1 MITAQDIREKT
12 FEKAT
17 FGGYDMGEVDDF
29 LEELA
34 ADSVA
39 TQKEVG
45 MLNAKMK
52 VLADKIREYQ
62 STEEAMRMALVSA
75 QTLAKNVETEAQQKA
90 DAILADAQAQ
100 ADAILAEARAKA
112 DEICGDVLT
121 KRETEENRLAAAK
134 KAAAE
139 YIEKMLLVTEK
150 QNDFLTALR
159 EMETVDEEPA
169 EEVVEEAQEFIDE
182 ASDAAA
188 EAIEAA
194 EAIFAGIPEVSD
206 EEVDEPTRMFRF

>member
-34 ADSVA
+34 ADSAA
-39 TQKEVG
+39 TQKEFGV
-45 MLNAKMK
+45 LNAKMK

-62 STEEAMRMALVSA
+62 STEDAKRMALVSA
-75 QTLAKNVETEAQQKA
+75 QTLARNVEAEAQAKA
-90 DAILADAQAQ
+90 EAIVAEAQTQ

-112 DEICGDVLT
+112 DEICGDVIT
-121 KRETEENRLAAAK
+121 KRETEENRLASAK

-139 YIEKMLLVTEK
+139 YIEKMLLVTAK
-150 QNDFLTALR
+150 QSDFLSALK
-159 EMETVDEEPA
+159 EMEIVDEEPA
-169 EEVVEEAQEFIDE
+169 EEVVEEAQELIDE

-194 EAIFAGIPEVSD
+194 EAVFAGIPEVSD
-206 EEVDEPTRMFRF
+206 EVDEPTRMFRF

>member
-62 STEEAMRMALVSA
+62 STEEAMRMALISA

>member
-34 ADSVA
+34 ADSAA
-39 TQKEVG
+39 TQKELGV
-45 MLNAKMK
+45 LNAKMK

-75 QTLAKNVETEAQQKA
+75 QTLAKNVEAEAQLKA
-90 DAILADAQAQ
+90 DAVLAEAQTQ

-112 DEICGDVLT
+112 EEICGDVIH
-121 KRETEENRLAAAK
+121 KRETEENRLASAK
-134 KAAAE
+134 K
-139 YIEKMLLVTEK
+139 
-150 QNDFLTALR
+150 D
-159 EMETVDEEPA
+159 ME
-169 EEVVEEAQEFIDE
+169 
-182 ASDAAA
+182 
-188 EAIEAA
+188 
-194 EAIFAGIPEVSD
+194 
-206 EEVDEPTRMFRF
+206 R

>member
-34 ADSVA
+34 ADSAA
-39 TQKEVG
+39 TQKEFG

-75 QTLAKNVETEAQQKA
+75 QTLAKNVEAEAQLKA
-90 DAILADAQAQ
+90 DAILTEAQTQ

-112 DEICGDVLT
+112 DEICGDVIT
-121 KRETEENRLAAAK
+121 KRETEENRLASAK
-134 KAAAE
+134 KAAAD
-139 YIEKMLLVTEK
+139 YIEKMLLVTAK
-150 QNDFLTALR
+150 QSDFLTALR
-159 EMETVDEEPA
+159 EMETVDEEPS
-169 EEVVEEAQEFIDE
+169 EEAVEEAQDIIDE

-194 EAIFAGIPEVSD
+194 EAIFSGIPEVSD
-206 EEVDEPTRMFRF
+206 EVDEPTRMFRF

>member
-62 STEEAMRMALVSA
+62 STEDAMRMALVSA
-75 QTLAKNVETEAQQKA
+75 QTLAKTVEAEAQQKA
-90 DAILADAQAQ
+90 DAILADAQSQ
-100 ADAILAEARAKA
+100 ADSILAEARAKA
-112 DEICGDVLT
+112 DEICGDVIT
-121 KRETEENRLAAAK
+121 KRETEENRLASAK

-139 YIEKMLLVTEK
+139 YIEKMLLVTAK
-150 QNDFLTALR
+150 QSDFLTALR

-169 EEVVEEAQEFIDE
+169 AEVVEEAQEIIDE

-188 EAIEAA
+188 DAIEVA
-194 EAIFAGIPEVSD
+194 EAVFAAIPEAD
-206 EEVDEPTRMFRF
+206 EVDEPTRMFRF

>member
-34 ADSVA
+34 ADSAA
-39 TQKEVG
+39 TQKEFG

>member
-17 FGGYDMGEVDDF
+17 FGGYDMSEVDDF

-75 QTLAKNVETEAQQKA
+75 QTLAKNVEQEAQQKA
-90 DAILADAQAQ
+90 AALLAEAQTQ

-112 DEICGDVLT
+112 DEICGDVIT
-121 KRETEENRLAAAK
+121 KRETEENRLAAAR

-139 YIEKMLLVTEK
+139 YIEKMLLVTAK
-150 QNDFLTALR
+150 QSDFLTALKGMD
-159 EMETVDEEPA
+159 EVDEEPA
-169 EEVVEEAQEFIDE
+169 EEIVEEAEAVIEE
-182 ASDAAA
+182 ASEAAA

-194 EAIFAGIPEVSD
+194 EAVFAGIPEVD
-206 EEVDEPTRMFRF
+206 EDVDEPTRMFRF

>member
-17 FGGYDMGEVDDF
+17 FGGYDMSEVDDF

-34 ADSVA
+34 ADNAA

-45 MLNAKMK
+45 VLNAKMK

-75 QTLAKNVETEAQQKA
+75 QKLAKDVEQEAQQKA
-90 DAILADAQAQ
+90 EAVIAEAQTQ
-100 ADAILAEARAKA
+100 AEAILAEARAKA
-112 DEICGDVLT
+112 DEICGDVIT

-139 YIEKMLLVTEK
+139 YIEKMLMVTEK
-150 QNDFLTALR
+150 QSDFLTALKG
-159 EMETVDEEPA
+159 MEEVDEEPA
-169 EEVVEEAQEFIDE
+169 EEAVEEAEEIIEE
-182 ASDAAA
+182 ASEAAA

-194 EAIFAGIPEVSD
+194 EAVFAGIPEVD
-206 EEVDEPTRMFRF
+206 EDVDEPTRMFRF

>member
-17 FGGYDMGEVDDF
+17 FGGYDMSEVDDF

-34 ADSVA
+34 ADSAA

-45 MLNAKMK
+45 VLNAKMK

-75 QTLAKNVETEAQQKA
+75 QTLAKNVEQEAQQKA
-90 DAILADAQAQ
+90 AALLAEAQTQ

-112 DEICGDVLT
+112 DEICGDVIT
-121 KRETEENRLAAAK
+121 KRETEENRLAAAR

-139 YIEKMLLVTEK
+139 YIEKMLLVTAK
-150 QNDFLTALR
+150 QSDFLTALKGMD
-159 EMETVDEEPA
+159 EVDEEPA
-169 EEVVEEAQEFIDE
+169 EEIVEEAEAVIEE
-182 ASDAAA
+182 ASEAAA

-194 EAIFAGIPEVSD
+194 EAVFAGIPEVD
-206 EEVDEPTRMFRF
+206 EDVDEPTRMFRF